1 MLLSTPRGSL
11 LRFQSTRPMRG
22 ATIAGGLV
30 TRCAVVSI
38 HAPHAGRDLCYQCHN
53 VSPLVFQSTR
63 PMRGATR
70 RSIPSMRE
78 SMFQSTRPM
87 RGATVAH
94 PVQSSPAW
102 FQSTRP
108 MRGATRI
115 LGCSP
120 ATVGFQSTRPM
131 RGATLCDLSLL
142 GCGGVSIH
150 APHAGRDRR
159 VLRGSSRQRRFNPR
173 APCGARPKGRR
184 MYTLVRCFNPRAPC
198 GARRRTSSSSL
209 QTHWFQSTRPM
220 RGATVRVR
228 DCRLLDGVSIHA
240 PHAGRDNSSY
250 SLEISLALFQSTRP
264 MRGATTIC
272 RVHRRKPSVSIH
284 APRVGRDVE
293 YVYNKYKG
301 EVSIHAPRV
310 GRDLFERLPEL
321 LRHGFNPRAPCGA
334 RHVAYVARSLR
345 GTVSIHAPRVGRDR
359 RAHGTQLD
367 GVVSIHAP
375 RVGRDMWRMWQG
387 V

>member
-1 MLLSTPRGSL
+1 
-11 LRFQSTRPMRG
+11 
-22 ATIAGGLV
+22 
-30 TRCAVVSI
+30 
-38 HAPHAGRDLCYQCHN
+38 
-53 VSPLVFQSTR
+53 
-63 PMRGATR
+63 MRGATR
-70 RSIPSMRE
+70 SQPYSQVPS
-78 SMFQSTRPM
+78 
-87 RGATVAH
+87 
-94 PVQSSPAW
+94 SS
-102 FQSTRP
+102 
-108 MRGATRI
+108 
-115 LGCSP
+115 
-120 ATVGFQSTRPM
+120 
-131 RGATLCDLSLL
+131 
-142 GCGGVSIH
+142 VSFH
-150 APHAGRDRR
+150 APHAGRDRFC
-159 VLRGSSRQRRFNPR
+159 VSGTIIHLRFNPR
-173 APCGARPKGRR
+173 APCGARLNLHLP
-184 MYTLVRCFNPRAPC
+184 RCFAC
-198 GARRRTSSSSL
+198 K
-209 QTHWFQSTRPM
+209 FQSTRPM

-345 GTVSIHAPRVGRDR
+345 GTVSIHAPRVGRDSS
-359 RAHGTQLD
+359 GLL
-367 GVVSIHAP
+367 HAP
-375 RVGRDMWRMWQG
+375 QC
-387 V
+387 